1 MTWLMEN
8 LGSLLVGALLL
19 AVVAAVVRRM
29 LKDHREGRSSC
40 GSGCASCPMSA
51 SCHRGSAS
59 PR

>member
-1 MTWLMEN
+1 MEN

-40 GSGCASCPMSA
+40 GSGCAYCPMSA